1 MLSLNQKPNNNLP
14 TLLMAV
20 ATFLIWAFVIFLASS
35 IIGCSPSKKMDK
47 AYVRV
52 STDPA
57 PATEQHKAQLANWVA
72 GNFPIR
78 ELTTEKVVTKVII
91 DTSKYKFFREYI
103 VSLNNQLSI
112 KNCPELN
119 VDSIFKIAAESITP
133 NTIFETRYKETK
145 VRDTVGNWVVEKKMA
160 ELMAINA
167 SKDAQIAYISQK
179 LVDSSIDLTE
189 AKQAKHKLIWWL
201 VIVSIFFF
209 VSHYL
214 RSKIKFPFL

>member
-1 MLSLNQKPNNNLP
+1 MTTLNQKPNGNI
-14 TLLMAV
+14 TMFIVAFITVLLWG
-20 ATFLIWAFVIFLASS
+20 LILFIGSS
-35 IIGCSPSKKMDK
+35 VTGCSPAKKMDK

-78 ELTTEKVVTKVII
+78 EVTTEKIVTKLVI
-91 DTSKYKFFREYI
+91 DTSKYKFFRDYI

-133 NTIFETRYKETK
+133 NTIYETKYRETK
-145 VRDTVGNWVVEKKMA
+145 VRDTVGQYLIEKKMS
-160 ELMAINA
+160 ELNAINA
-167 SKDAQIAYISQK
+167 SKDAKIANISQK
-179 LVDSSIDLTE
+179 LSDSTADLTE
-189 AKQAKHKLIWWL
+189 AKQDRNKLIVWVVLL
-201 VIVSIFFF
+201 VLSLF
-209 VSHYL
+209 VSHYI
-214 RSKIKFPFL
+214 RSKIKFPLL